1 MVKIIHFI
9 GGMALIA
16 YKGFN
21 KDWTCQGFQYE
32 VGNTYIHDGELIIKK
47 SGFHSSPNPMYI
59 LNHYQPCNG
68 ARFALVDIR
77 GKVLDC
83 KEIYISSKITILKE
97 MTFEDMVKYWL
108 KKKPDLTLID
118 FEGQSFIDIAR
129 KHGLYNI
136 EQLLRNE

>member
-9 GGMALIA
+9 GDMGLIA

-21 KDWTCQGFQYE
+21 HDWTCQGFQYE
-32 VGNTYIHDGELIIKK
+32 VGNTYTHDGELVIKK

-59 LNHYQPCNG
+59 LNHYQPRNG

-83 KEIYISSKITILKE
+83 KEIYLSTKITILRE

-118 FEGQSFIDIAR
+118 FEGQSFLDISK
-129 KHGLYNI
+129 KHGLTNI
-136 EQLLRNE
+136 EQLLKNV